1 MSLRLSSLDYL
12 GLVASIC
19 CADTLTTIL
28 LLRDTVRRLLL
39 NAGTEVSLRLSSL
52 DYLGLVASRLRR
64 YSHNNIIVKGH
75 SHEIITECRYGGVAA
90 AELTGLPGH
99 GGI

>member
-1 MSLRLSSLDYL
+1 M
-12 GLVASIC
+12 
-19 CADTLTTIL
+19 
-28 LLRDTVRRLLL
+28 
-39 NAGTEVSLRLSSL
+39 L

-90 AELTGLPGH
+90 AELAGLPGP
-99 GGI
+99 GGL